1 MIQNCVFSV
10 SFHRK
15 SQFKARFASYI
26 VLLRMI
32 LYTPPAGRRE
42 KRRQGKVHD
51 KEDLCN
57 FAPPQNIGQR
67 KQYTYIYK

>member
-1 MIQNCVFSV
+1 MCFLCHFIEKCNLE
-10 SFHRK
+10 
-15 SQFKARFASYI
+15 ARFASYI

-32 LYTPPAGRRE
+32 QYTPPAGRRE

>member
-15 SQFKARFASYI
+15 SQLKSPFCITHCTFQDDT
-26 VLLRMI
+26 VP
-32 LYTPPAGRRE
+32 PPAGRRE

-57 FAPPQNIGQR
+57 FAPPQNIGHK